1 MSPSRLFPALVLAAA
16 VAASGSVL
24 AAEPEAVATA
34 AAAGAP
40 PSVGEQIDNYLKTS
54 PAAALPR
61 DGASGVISGSEEPR
75 KVHGVVDVTVGTGGY
90 RSAYVRSDIPVGKSA
105 TVSIAVED
113 TQLGNRFGG
122 HYGGQFAPGSR
133 QSFALGLRFD
143 DAALDPS
150 GQRCRQAVGEDG
162 IGMRRDPRI
171 DGERLGSCPG
181 TGAPP
186 YPQ

>member
-1 MSPSRLFPALVLAAA
+1 MTPSHRLLSTLILAAGF
-16 VAASGSVL
+16 VASGPVL

-40 PSVGEQIDNYLKTS
+40 PSVAEQIDNYLKTS

-133 QSFALGLRFD
+133 QRFALGLRFD
-143 DAALDPS
+143 DDALDPS
-150 GQRCRQAVGEDG
+150 GQRCRQAAGGDG
-162 IGMRRDPRI
+162 IGMPR
-171 DGERLGSCPG
+171 
-181 TGAPP
+181 AP
-186 YPQ
+186 